1 MYTFKIN
8 LLYNEE
14 KFSCT
19 KTGLTNFQIT
29 LPLDKLDIVHSGLVS
44 NDLIFSDVV
53 PVDIQL
59 VTFLLLFNISDLKIG
74 ERAKRLGDASSNTV
88 KYILRNKRPYP
99 FSDICTILFC

>member
-1 MYTFKIN
+1 MKRRSF
-8 LLYNEE
+8 
-14 KFSCT
+14 CT

-29 LPLDKLDIVHSGLVS
+29 LPLDKLDIVHLGLVS
-44 NDLIFSDVV
+44 NGLIFSDVV

-88 KYILRNKRPYP
+88 NYILRNKRPYP